1 MKNATVILVDGS
13 RLDVLEIEE
22 NSPTT
27 YKITLPGGENSMFY
41 TYDYIILKRS
51 VLAIEVE

>member
-1 MKNATVILVDGS
+1 MKDVTVILVDGS

-27 YKITLPGGENSMFY
+27 YKIVIAGGENSMFH
-41 TYDYIILKRS
+41 TYDYTILKRS
-51 VLAIEVE
+51 VFAIEVE